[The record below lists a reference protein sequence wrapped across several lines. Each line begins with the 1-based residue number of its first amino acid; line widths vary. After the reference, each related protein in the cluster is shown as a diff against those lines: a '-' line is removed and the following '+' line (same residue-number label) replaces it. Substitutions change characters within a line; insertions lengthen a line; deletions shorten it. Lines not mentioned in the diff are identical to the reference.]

1 MPTPTSKSPIQLDQM
16 PEKYDAASAQRVLEA
31 AVRRLTDERED
42 GPEAESATATK
53 GNDDP
58 LPWVL

>member
-1 MPTPTSKSPIQLDQM
+1 MPTSKSPIQVDQL
-16 PEKYDAASAQRVLEA
+16 PEKYDAATAQRVLEA

-42 GPEAESATATK
+42 EPEAERVAAK
-53 GNDDP
+53 AGEDP